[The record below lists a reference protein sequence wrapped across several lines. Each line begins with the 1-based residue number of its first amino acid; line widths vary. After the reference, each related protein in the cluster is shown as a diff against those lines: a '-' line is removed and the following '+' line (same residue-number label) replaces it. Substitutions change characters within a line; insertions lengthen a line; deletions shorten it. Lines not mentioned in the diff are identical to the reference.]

1 MTNEELIQ
9 QLKKAELVVAALQQR
24 ISELELDKAMLRA
37 EYTMIQQAINQP
49 SQNISEEEKS
59 KAADDYINGI
69 TDSAKPQFAF

>member
-49 SQNISEEEKS
+49 TQNISEEEKS
-59 KAADDYINGI
+59 KAADDYINSI
-69 TDSAKPQFAF
+69 TDLAKP